1 MKEPG
6 DPKADPMEI
15 SDEDVVQAMA
25 AIPGYI
31 DITTADFKEIYR
43 AAYALALK
51 RMMSSVQAKDI
62 MTRPVHVVQA
72 ETSLMETAGLLAEKN
87 ISGVP
92 VVDGGYNVIGV
103 VSAKDFIKNMG
114 AGVSGSFM
122 GIITECLK
130 NKGCVA
136 APVRAKMARNIMSH
150 PAVTARED
158 ISISEIS
165 ALFAARGINR
175 LPIVDGENRL
185 VGIVTRSD
193 LVQSYCLLE

>member
-1 MKEPG
+1 VKEPG
-6 DPKADPMEI
+6 DTKVDPMEI

-31 DITTADFKEIYR
+31 DITTSDFKEIYR
-43 AAYALALK
+43 TAYALALK
-51 RMMSSVQAKDI
+51 RMMTSIQAKDI
-62 MTRPVHVVQA
+62 MTRPVQVVQA

-92 VVDGGYNVIGV
+92 VVDGDHKVIGV
-103 VSAKDFIKNMG
+103 VSEKDFIKNMG
-114 AGVSGSFM
+114 AGMTGSFM
-122 GIITECLK
+122 GIIRECLK

-136 APVRAKMARNIMSH
+136 APVRAKFTRDIMSH